1 MADNIKILQING
13 VNYPLDAHN
22 ADHAAEASHA
32 DSADFATKAGKV
44 NGTLT
49 LQVAGTTKTTY
60 DGSASKTFNV
70 TAADLGLSNALHFL
84 GISTTDP
91 ATGTVTVNDKVVTP
105 VAGDV
110 VIYKRGNEAR
120 YEEYIYVDGKNKW
133 ELLGDADSHSVK
145 GHTHGFTDDFTA
157 NGSYTPAGNVSQPT
171 FTGTQNQTT
180 TAFNKSYTPAG
191 SVSTVIKPEGTIS
204 HKFNTTNGAT
214 HTHTF
219 TGNSKTVNVSGTAN
233 GSISINYTPKANSVT
248 PTFTATNS
256 TGGATHNH
264 NFTGT
269 AGTVN
274 VNGNLANGVA
284 KINVPLLNHI
294 DSHTYTPAG
303 TVSKPTFTGTANQT
317 ITVKGNTAGGIT
329 LTTANASSGTTVV
342 KDVSVSNGTG
352 KALTGANITVGGGVL
367 TATPN
372 GTTLILS
379 TTAVTGSISTTNASF
394 VNKVTPTVSY
404 TTIGF
409 SPSEMTATGKFTAT
423 GSISQPT
430 FTGTEA
436 TLDHTFDTAVQQ
448 LNGEASGTVA
458 STGSF
463 TPAGT
468 ISRQSLS
475 ITFAGKAETLSGALI
490 DGAVSASGDYQPEGT
505 ISTVSLASTFAGTE
519 KEYGGNFVG
528 TATNFNHTHNF
539 TAAGTVSKPTFTG
552 TQATI
557 TVSGTVSG
565 TTTSDVE

>member
-1 MADNIKILQING
+1 MADNIKILKIDNSE
-13 VNYPLDAHN
+13 YKLDAYN
-22 ADHAAEASHA
+22 ADYAAEAGHA

-49 LQVAGTTKTTY
+49 LKVAGTTKATY
-60 DGSASKTFNV
+60 DGSASKTFDV

-91 ATGTVTVNDKVVTP
+91 AAGTATVDGKAITP

-110 VIYKRGNEAR
+110 VIYKRSGETR
-120 YEEYIYVDGKNKW
+120 YEEYVYVDDTNKW
-133 ELLGDADSHSVK
+133 ELLGDADSHSIK

-191 SVSTVIKPEGTIS
+191 SVSTIIKPEGTIS

-219 TGNSKTVNVSGTAN
+219 TGNSKTVNVSGTAS

-248 PTFTATNS
+248 PTFTATTA
-256 TGGATHNH
+256 TGGATHSHTFN
-264 NFTGT
+264 GT
-269 AGTVN
+269 SGTVN
-274 VNGNLANGVA
+274 VTGNLANGVA

-294 DSHTYTPAG
+294 NSHTYTPAG

-329 LTTANASSGTTVV
+329 LTDATASSGTTVV
-342 KDVSVSNGTG
+342 KNVSVTNNTTTVVTG
-352 KALTGANITVGGGVL
+352 VSGSASGGKL
-367 TATPN
+367 TARQN
-372 GTTLILS
+372 GITLTLN
-379 TTAVTGSISTTNASF
+379 TTAVGVSINTTNAS
-394 VNKVTPTVSY
+394 VINKVTPTVSY

-423 GSISQPT
+423 GSVSQPI

-436 TLDHTFDTAVQQ
+436 TLGHTFDTAVQQ

-490 DGAVSASGDYQPEGT
+490 DGTVSASGDYQPEGT

-519 KEYGGNFVG
+519 KDYAGTFTG